1 MLTSFLVS
9 GDRGKMRF
17 RSAREIDYLVIKA
30 LDGGEAKTTLDLM
43 DATGFNI
50 ATVYCSLNRLQKRE
64 LVSSEFDNASASEN
78 IFGARRKRY
87 YLSF

>member
-1 MLTSFLVS
+1 
-9 GDRGKMRF
+9 MRF
-17 RSAREIDYLVIKA
+17 RTKHEIDYLVIKA

-50 ATVYCSLNRLQKRE
+50 ATIYCSLNRLQKRE
-64 LVSSEFDNASASEN
+64 FVTGEFDNDSANEN